1 MMRILLVED
10 HDQLRRMTAA
20 HLAERG
26 FVVDEAGSL
35 EQARAALAVTAYDAL
50 VLDLGLPDGEGIELL
65 RSRPNHTPTP
75 ALVLTARDQL
85 EDRVEGL
92 NAGADDYLVKPFEL
106 TELEARLRAVL
117 RRPGRRAPVTLSLG
131 ELSFDTAAREAWVR
145 GCSLA
150 LRRREGL
157 LLEALLEADQRVIV
171 RDLLEERL
179 YGFDEPVTPNALEA
193 SVSRL
198 RRALEEAQSGLVLET
213 RRGIGYRLRVA

>member
-1 MMRILLVED
+1 MRILLVED

-35 EQARAALAVTAYDAL
+35 EQARAALAVTTYDAL
-50 VLDLGLPDGEGIELL
+50 VLDLGLPDGEGLELL
-65 RSRPNHTPTP
+65 RSRPGRTPTP

-131 ELSFDTAAREAWVR
+131 DLSFDTAAREASVQGR
-145 GCSLA
+145 SLG

-179 YGFDEPVTPNALEA
+179 YGFDEAVTPNALEA

-198 RRALEEAQSGLVLET
+198 RRALEEAGSGLVLET
-213 RRGIGYRLRVA
+213 RRGIGYRLRTG